1 MAIVSP
7 SSSVSNKPLSSLP
20 LIQANNS
27 KSLSLREQTFFGSKG
42 KLGAF
47 EQTHLKLCT
56 DSNISGLKLKA
67 SREPPGLTREPPGL
81 TRELKSDKL
90 ENPAVT
96 KSDSDLFD
104 EMKQRFLSFKKHKYM
119 KNLEH
124 FENLAKGQAPKF
136 MVIACADSRVCPSN
150 ILGFQPG
157 EAFVVRNVA
166 NMVPSYESGPS
177 ETNAALEFAVNS
189 LKVENILVVG
199 HSCCGGIR
207 ALMSM
212 HDDVETS
219 SFIGSWVV
227 VGMNA
232 RLRTKAAASNL
243 NFDWQCRHCEKESVN
258 CSLGN
263 LLTYPWIEEK
273 VRNGE
278 VSIHGGYYD
287 FVDCTF
293 EKWTVDYNASNSK
306 EKSGKVA
313 MKNKTLWC

>member
-1 MAIVSP
+1 MRS
-7 SSSVSNKPLSSLP
+7 
-20 LIQANNS
+20 
-27 KSLSLREQTFFGSKG
+27 
-42 KLGAF
+42 
-47 EQTHLKLCT
+47 
-56 DSNISGLKLKA
+56 LKLKA
-67 SREPPGLTREPPGL
+67 SMETPGLTREP
-81 TRELKSDKL
+81 KSDKL
-90 ENPAVT
+90 ESPVVT
-96 KSDSDLFD
+96 KNGSKLFD
-104 EMKQRFLSFKKHKYM
+104 EMKLRFLSFKKHKYM
-119 KNLEH
+119 ENLEH

-136 MVIACADSRVCPSN
+136 MVIACADSRVCPSS

-189 LKVENILVVG
+189 LKVENILVIG

-243 NFDWQCRHCEKESVN
+243 SFDRQCRHCEKESVN

-278 VSIHGGYYD
+278 LSIHGGYYD

-293 EKWTVDYNASNSK
+293 EKWTLDYNASNWK
-306 EKSGKVA
+306 EEGGKVA
-313 MKNKTLWC
+313 TKNRTFWC